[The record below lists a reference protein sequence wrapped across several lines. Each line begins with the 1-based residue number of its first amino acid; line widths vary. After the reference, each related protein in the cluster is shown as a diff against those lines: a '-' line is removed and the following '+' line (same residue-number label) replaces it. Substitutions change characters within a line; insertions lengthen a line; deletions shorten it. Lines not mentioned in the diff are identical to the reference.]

1 MPTEPGSSVPRRQL
15 GRHLRILREDAQVS
29 VKLAAEQLEWST
41 PKIWRIE
48 SGATSLRALDV
59 EAMCRLYG
67 APAETTAAL
76 MGLARESKARGWWH
90 AYGDAIPAW
99 FELYVSLETAASH
112 LRQYG
117 PELIPGLLQTAA
129 YATEVFVL
137 HHPDMPSEEVARG
150 VAVRLERQKL
160 LTRARP
166 PAPRLAAVLSEAVL
180 RRPLRDRAAMT
191 EQFRHLLRVGRLPN
205 VSIRVLPLRAGL
217 HPGAVA
223 GGSFTILDFPD
234 LGLARGAEPTTVYSD
249 GLTGALYLD
258 KPDEIA
264 AYEKV
269 WASIVAATLDETQSM
284 RLIAAIAKEHPTP

>member
-15 GRHLRILREDAQVS
+15 GRHLRILREEARFT
-29 VKLAAEQLEWST
+29 VKLAAQQLEWST

-48 SGATSLRALDV
+48 GGATSLRALDV

-67 APAETTAAL
+67 ASEKTTRAL
-76 MGLARESKARGWWH
+76 MGLARESNAKGWWH

-99 FELYVSLETAASH
+99 FELYVSLESAASS
-112 LRQYG
+112 LRQYE

-129 YATEVFVL
+129 YATEVFEL
-137 HHPDMPSEEVARG
+137 HHPDMPPEEVSRG
-150 VAVRLERQKL
+150 VAVRMERQKL
-160 LTRARP
+160 LTQP
-166 PAPRLAAVLSEAVL
+166 SAPQLVAVLSEAAL
-180 RRPLRDRAAMT
+180 RRPLRDRAAMI
-191 EQFRHLLRVGRLPN
+191 EQFRHLLRAGRLPN

-217 HPGAVA
+217 HRGAFA

-269 WASIVAATLDETQSM
+269 WASIVAAAFDETQSM